1 MKTCKDTDSLKQ
13 ENPKIHLQQSCAT
26 GDTGVLQVSTTEDWP
41 LVIFDGD
48 EVSKVL
54 ALCIFWQQSHIV
66 KLERERDPLKP
77 VTSWQCV
84 FFFSTLR

>member
-66 KLERERDPLKP
+66 KLEREREIHL
-77 VTSWQCV
+77 SQWQV
-84 FFFSTLR
+84 GNAFFFSTLR